1 MGISMS
7 IFPFMGIY
15 KYESRRIREYYGSTH
30 GKGTAW
36 NACYRNRFEIFDDIQ
51 I

>member
-1 MGISMS
+1 MRVDVLES
-7 IFPFMGIY
+7 IMAV
-15 KYESRRIREYYGSTH
+15 RTAR
-30 GKGTAW
+30 GTAW